1 MGLNINHLSDVSI
14 RGERSLY
21 LYLLNYGWPD
31 GEWEQLFKKHFMKL
45 ADMASETGAVVISS
59 KKGLHFGNEVLN
71 YYKVVSLNAE
81 KVLPAC

>member
-1 MGLNINHLSDVSI
+1 
-14 RGERSLY
+14 
-21 LYLLNYGWPD
+21 
-31 GEWEQLFKKHFMKL
+31 MKL

-71 YYKVVSLNAE
+71 YYKVGSLNAE